1 MYVCIVNRVL
11 PLMEGNFFIR
21 SDAQRAHDNG
31 FIAKQKPNL
40 TTAPT
45 AGQANES
52 GCFDCNIC
60 LDTAHDPVVTL
71 CGHLFCWPC
80 IYKWLHVQLSSVSV
94 DQHQNNCP
102 VCKSNITIT
111 SLVPLYGRGMSSPS
125 STFGSKKQDAL
136 STDIPRR
143 PAPSAL
149 RNPITSASSLNPSL
163 QHQTLSP
170 SFHNHQYSPRG
181 FTTTESTDLANAVM
195 MSFLYPVIG
204 MFGDLVYTRIF
215 GTFTN
220 TIAQP
225 YQSQRMMQREKSLNR
240 VSIFFLCCI
249 ILCLLLF

>member
-1 MYVCIVNRVL
+1 M
-11 PLMEGNFFIR
+11 
-21 SDAQRAHDNG
+21 SDDTQQAHDDA
-31 FIAKQKPNL
+31 FLAKQKHTLVTSPVGG
-40 TTAPT
+40 
-45 AGQANES
+45 GQNANES

-60 LDTAHDPVVTL
+60 LDAANDPVVTL

-80 IYKWLHVQLSSVSV
+80 IYKWLHVQLSSVSI
-94 DQHQNNCP
+94 DQHHQNNCP
-102 VCKSNITIT
+102 VCKSNIAIT

-125 STFGSKKQDAL
+125 SGFGSKKQDAE
-136 STDIPRR
+136 SEDIPRR
-143 PAPSAL
+143 PAPF
-149 RNPITSASSLNPSL
+149 TSESSLNPRL
-163 QHQTLSP
+163 QHQTMSP
-170 SFHNHQYSPRG
+170 TFHSHQYSPRG

-240 VSIFFLCCI
+240 VSIFFFFCI

>member
-1 MYVCIVNRVL
+1 
-11 PLMEGNFFIR
+11 MEGNIFM
-21 SDAQRAHDNG
+21 SDAQRTHDDG
-31 FIAKQKPNL
+31 FITNQKSDL
-40 TTAPT
+40 ITGSKRA
-45 AGQANES
+45 QANES

-80 IYKWLHVQLSSVSV
+80 IYRWLHVQLSSVSI

-111 SLVPLYGRGMSSPS
+111 SLVPLYGRGMPLPS
-125 STFGSKKQDAL
+125 STFGSRKQEAE
-136 STDIPRR
+136 STEIPRR
-143 PAPSAL
+143 PAPTTL
-149 RNPITSASSLNPSL
+149 YNPISSGSSLNPSL

-170 SFHNHQYSPRG
+170 TFHNLQYSPRG

-204 MFGDLVYTRIF
+204 MFGDMVYTRIF

-225 YQSQRMMQREKSLNR
+225 YQSQRMIHREKSLNR

-249 ILCLLLF
+249 VLCLLLF

>member
-1 MYVCIVNRVL
+1 
-11 PLMEGNFFIR
+11 MEGNFFMSE
-21 SDAQRAHDNG
+21 SDTQQAHDDT
-31 FIAKQKPNL
+31 FLAKQKPNL
-40 TTAPT
+40 VT
-45 AGQANES
+45 GQNANEN

-80 IYKWLHVQLSSVSV
+80 IYKWLHVQLSSVSTA
-94 DQHQNNCP
+94 QNHNNCP
-102 VCKSNITIT
+102 VCKSNIAVT
-111 SLVPLYGRGMSSPS
+111 SLVPLYGRGMSS
-125 STFGSKKQDAL
+125 TFDSNKQDAAE
-136 STDIPRR
+136 STLIPRR
-143 PAPSAL
+143 PSPSTL
-149 RNPITSASSLNPSL
+149 YSPITSEPRL
-163 QHQTLSP
+163 QHHQTMSP
-170 SFHNHQYSPRG
+170 TFHRHNQYSPRG

-220 TIAQP
+220 AIAQP

-240 VSIFFLCCI
+240 VSIFFFFCI